1 MPLNPFPQF
10 FASKRGP
17 VEVSVRERP
26 VRSAAVVVAALLAA
40 PLLSGCRKA
49 EPVSGP
55 QGVVV
60 AVSLVPQAWLVRR
73 IGGDRVQVEVMIAGG
88 SDPHTF
94 QISDA
99 DVTRLARSRVFFA
112 LGMPFEQS
120 PASRA
125 VLKNGNARVVDLRED
140 LARRGLIAS
149 GDRHEETHDHEEHAD
164 HDHEEHAEH
173 EHDHAHDEPFHIW
186 LSPRLLKAQA
196 ETVAGVLEEIDP
208 AGGEVYRAG
217 LQAVSSELD
226 ALDAE
231 LRAKLAPL
239 RGQTFFVYHPAWECF
254 AADYELNQV
263 AIEKDGKEP
272 TDREL
277 SELQQSAA
285 KTAVKLILTQ
295 PQISSRAA
303 QAVAQTAQLRIE
315 QADPLAPDPVAELRR
330 LADLLVSAYR
340 GGSG

>member
-1 MPLNPFPQF
+1 MPFTPLPQPFSPKQG
-10 FASKRGP
+10 AG
-17 VEVSVRERP
+17 ERP
-26 VRSAAVVVAALLAA
+26 VRIRQARCAAALVAVLLAA
-40 PLLSGCRKA
+40 QPLSGCRTTG
-49 EPVSGP
+49 PVASSH
-55 QGVVV
+55 GVVV
-60 AVSLVPQAWLVRR
+60 AVSLAPQAWLVQR
-73 IGGDRVQVEVMIAGG
+73 IGGDRVRVEVMISGG

-94 QISDA
+94 QLSDA

-112 LGMPFEQS
+112 TGMPFEQS
-120 PASRA
+120 PACRA
-125 VLKNGNARVVDLRED
+125 VLRNGNARVVDLRED
-140 LARRGLIAS
+140 LVRRGLIAS
-149 GDRHEETHDHEEHAD
+149 APEHEESHDHEEHAGE
-164 HDHEEHAEH
+164 HDHE
-173 EHDHAHDEPFHIW
+173 HAHDAPFHIW

-196 ETVAGVLEEIDP
+196 ETVARMLEEVDP
-208 AGGEVYRAG
+208 AGGAVYRGG
-217 LQAVSSELD
+217 LAAVTSELD

-263 AIEKDGKEP
+263 AIERDGKEP

-303 QAVAQTAQLRIE
+303 QAVAQTAELRIE
-315 QADPLAPDPVAELRR
+315 TADPLAHDPTVELRR

-340 GGSG
+340 GGSGGE